1 MPPPAPPSLFCRT
14 QAQRTQCPS
23 APPPPT
29 TTPGLSCFSLRCHAP
44 SRHRTRPLQPPP
56 FRVTL
61 STFLSTIPSSSAPP
75 VGTRIPFPTPVR
87 PSVALVSRSSRRPA
101 SPMAMLQHV
110 SQEPRKTHT
119 CNLSRHQPAANPMP
133 QLPQHPPA
141 VNHNAMLPTLAHLL
155 PHSRPHTTTSIS
167 TPGLNTSLPAVTNI
181 AKRLNNLSGA
191 LQLTQPFWADIPHD
205 GTHAPSNTDD
215 QRCLGGGFKNR
226 PGVRLPLTLAARAP
240 PPA

>member
-1 MPPPAPPSLFCRT
+1 
-14 QAQRTQCPS
+14 
-23 APPPPT
+23 
-29 TTPGLSCFSLRCHAP
+29 
-44 SRHRTRPLQPPP
+44 
-56 FRVTL
+56 
-61 STFLSTIPSSSAPP
+61 
-75 VGTRIPFPTPVR
+75 
-87 PSVALVSRSSRRPA
+87 
-101 SPMAMLQHV
+101 
-110 SQEPRKTHT
+110 
-119 CNLSRHQPAANPMP
+119 MP

-226 PGVRLPLTLAARAP
+226 PGVRLPL
-240 PPA
+240 